1 MNDLNLNDGIGSA
14 ILENKSPY
22 GLEVNYANIQKLV
35 INIYEQLD
43 LQELGFIP
51 DLEIISYDKAG
62 NAIGYAVFRNQI
74 APDFNIYLP
83 FFIKNDVFE
92 NFDLIIFAGESY
104 PFSMPR
110 LYNILLQVKDI
121 ITKIGKRKRE

>member
-110 LYNILLQVKDI
+110 LYNILLQVKNI

>member
-1 MNDLNLNDGIGSA
+1 MNGLNLNDGVGSA